1 MQKIKIEDLPKNYDA
16 KTTEKRWQAYW
27 KDNNIYSF
35 NSSSKNKKVAQKI
48 YSIDT
53 PPPTV
58 SGQMHIGHAFSYSQG
73 DFIARYHR
81 MKQEAVFYP
90 FGTDDNGLPTERL
103 VEKTKKVK
111 STKMQRSEF
120 VELCLKTINELKAEF
135 VRPWR
140 ELGISAD
147 FENSYSTIDP
157 HCILTSQTSFID
169 LYKKGRVFQEE
180 SPITWCPL
188 CQTAIAQAEFE
199 NIDMSS
205 HFNDVVFKVHGK
217 ELVIATTRPE
227 LLPACVAIVAHP
239 DDARYKQLFGKFAK
253 VPLFNYDVPI
263 IADEKADPE
272 KGTGIVMVCT
282 FGDKNDVEWW
292 RKYNLPLKIV
302 ITKEG
307 KMNELAA
314 KYQGL
319 PLKEA
324 RKEILNDLKTAGLL
338 IAQKPI
344 THAVNV
350 HERCSTELEFL
361 KTRQWYIKVLD
372 KKQELIDA
380 GNKIKW
386 FPEHM
391 KVRYT
396 HWVENLQWDWCISRQ
411 RHFGVPFPIW
421 YCKECGEIK
430 VSESS
435 QLPVDP
441 MKDKPKTYDKNN
453 KASDAK
459 CDCGSNEFLPETDVM
474 DTWATSSVTPQ
485 IALNWVEDKDDKK
498 YSQLTKLFGANKD
511 RAKDAGA
518 AFDSMFP
525 MTVRLQAHDIIRTWA
540 FYTIV
545 KGIYN
550 NDTIPWKEIM
560 ISGHALDPKGE
571 KMSKSKGNV
580 VDPIKIIEKYNADA
594 LRFWAAG
601 STLGDDLPFLDKD
614 LVTGQKIITKLWN
627 ASKFAVMNL
636 VGKDGQAD
644 YDGTSA
650 PKKFAVIDLWLLAQL
665 NELIKDCTESFDN
678 YEYAKPKLAVEK
690 FFWHTF
696 CDNYLEIVKDRF
708 FNPKNYTEDEILSA
722 QYTLYNTILAILK
735 IIAPIMPY
743 ITEEIYHIY
752 FAAVEKQKSIHV
764 SEWPKENNLWDAK
777 GDSKDSKEDKSSKSQ
792 NGASQALAAGNLAVE
807 VIAAVRRYKTENKMA
822 MNLEVAGAVIKCKKE
837 DKKFIELVLND
848 LKATLKIKE
857 LKVSVE
863 KIADSDLK
871 TNVEGLAISVIN

>member
-1 MQKIKIEDLPKNYDA
+1 MPKIKIEDLPKNYDA
-16 KTTEKRWQAYW
+16 KTAEKKWQKFWLDNHIYGFKVN
-27 KDNNIYSF
+27 KDSDGKKSN
-35 NSSSKNKKVAQKI
+35 NKKNAQKI

-58 SGQMHIGHAFSYSQG
+58 SGQMHIGHAFSYTQG

-103 VEKTKKVK
+103 VEKLKKVK
-111 STKMQRSEF
+111 SIKMSRTEF
-120 VELCLKTINELKAEF
+120 VELCLKSINELKTEF

-157 HCILTSQTSFID
+157 HCMLTSQKSFID
-169 LYKKGRVFQEE
+169 IYKKGRVFQEE

-199 NIDMSS
+199 NIDMNS
-205 HFNDVVFKVHGK
+205 HFNDVIFKVHGK
-217 ELVIATTRPE
+217 DLIIATTRPE
-227 LLPACVAIVAHP
+227 LIPACVAIVAHP
-239 DDARYKQLFGKFAK
+239 SDERYIKLFGKFAH
-253 VPLFNYDVPI
+253 VPLFDYDVPI
-263 IADEKADPE
+263 IADDKANPE

-282 FGDKNDVEWW
+282 FGDKTDVEWW

-307 KMNELAA
+307 KMNELAG

-319 PLKEA
+319 PIKEA

-361 KTRQWYIKVLD
+361 KTRQWYIKILD
-372 KKQELIDA
+372 KKEELIEA

-386 FPEHM
+386 YPEHM
-391 KVRYT
+391 KVRYI

-411 RHFGVPFPIW
+411 RHFGVPFPVW
-421 YCKECGEIK
+421 YCKKCGLIK
-430 VSESS
+430 VADEK

-441 MKDKPKTYDKNN
+441 MKDKPMVIVTN
-453 KASDAK
+453 KLTNAN
-459 CDCGSNEFLPETDVM
+459 CECGSKNFVPETDVM

-485 IALNWVEDKDDKK
+485 IALNWVEDKEDTK
-498 YSQLTKLFGANKD
+498 YNQLTKLFGANKS
-511 RAKDAGA
+511 ANPV
-518 AFDSMFP
+518 FDSMFP

-550 NDTIPWKEIM
+550 HNQIPWKEIM

-580 VDPIKIIEKYNADA
+580 VDPIIVIEKYNADA

-627 ASKFAVMNL
+627 ASKFTVMNL
-636 VGKDGQAD
+636 VGKKEDNNENYTA
-644 YDGTSA
+644 YDGKSM
-650 PKKFAVIDLWLLAQL
+650 PKKFTVIDLWLLAQL
-665 NELIKDCTESFDN
+665 NELIKNCTESFDN

-708 FNPKNYTEDEILSA
+708 FNKQRYTEDEVLSA
-722 QYTLYNTILAILK
+722 QYTLYHALLAILK
-735 IIAPIMPY
+735 IIAPIMPH

-752 FAAVEKQKSIHV
+752 FAEVEKQKSIHV
-764 SEWPKENNLWDAK
+764 SEWPKENKLW
-777 GDSKDSKEDKSSKSQ
+777 DSKEDATQ
-792 NGASQALAAGNLAVE
+792 NKNAEQALAAGNLAIE
-807 VIAAVRRYKTENKMA
+807 VISAVRRYKTENKMA
-822 MNLEVAGAVIKCKKE
+822 MNLEVASAVIKCKKE
-837 DKKFIELVLND
+837 DKKLLELVLND
-848 LKATLKIKE
+848 IKTTVKIKE
-857 LKVSVE
+857 LNASIE

-871 TNVEGLAISVIN
+871 TNVDGLVINVPN

>member
-1 MQKIKIEDLPKNYDA
+1 MAKIKIEDLPKQYQN
-16 KTTEKRWQAYW
+16 KEK
-27 KDNNIYSF
+27 D
-35 NSSSKNKKVAQKI
+35 KKKI

-58 SGQMHIGHAFSYSQG
+58 SGQMHIGHAFSYTQG

-103 VEKTKKVK
+103 VEKVKKVK

-120 VELCLKTINELKAEF
+120 VELCLKSINELKAEF
-135 VRPWR
+135 VRPWK

-157 HCILTSQTSFID
+157 HCMLTSQKSFID

-199 NIDMSS
+199 NIDMNS
-205 HFNDVVFKVHGK
+205 HFNDVIFKVHGK
-217 ELVIATTRPE
+217 NLIIATTRPE
-227 LLPACVAIVAHP
+227 LIPACVAIVAHP
-239 DDARYKQLFGKFAK
+239 SDERYTKLFGKFAR
-253 VPLFNYDVPI
+253 VPLFDYDVPI
-263 IADEKADPE
+263 IADDKANPE
-272 KGTGIVMVCT
+272 IGTGIVMACT
-282 FGDKNDVEWW
+282 FGDKTDVEWW
-292 RKYNLPLKIV
+292 REYNLPLKIV

-307 KMNELAA
+307 KMNELAG

-372 KKQELIDA
+372 KKEELIEA

-386 FPEHM
+386 YPEHM

-411 RHFGVPFPIW
+411 RHFGVPFPVW
-421 YCKECGEIK
+421 YCKKCGEIK
-430 VSESS
+430 VAELK

-441 MKDKPKTYDKNN
+441 MKDKPKAYDKNN
-453 KASDAK
+453 KASDAV
-459 CDCGSNEFLPETDVM
+459 CDCGSKEFLPETDVM

-485 IALNWVEDKDDKK
+485 IALNWVENKEDKRYKNIRRV
-498 YSQLTKLFGANKD
+498 FE
-511 RAKDAGA
+511 
-518 AFDSMFP
+518 SMFP
-525 MTVRLQAHDIIRTWA
+525 MSVRLQAHDIIRTWA

-545 KGIYN
+545 KGIYHHN
-550 NDTIPWKEIM
+550 QIPWKEIM

-580 VDPIKIIEKYNADA
+580 VDPVKIIERYNADA

-627 ASKFAVMNL
+627 ASKFTAMNL
-636 VGKDGQAD
+636 VGKDGEAD

-650 PKKFAVIDLWLLAQL
+650 PAKITVIDLWLLAQL
-665 NELIKDCTESFDN
+665 NELIKNCTESFDN
-678 YEYAKPKLAVEK
+678 YEYAKPKLAAEK

-708 FNPKNYTEDEILSA
+708 FNRQSYTEDEVLSA

-735 IIAPIMPY
+735 IIAPIMPH

-752 FAAVEKQKSIHV
+752 FAEAEKQKSIHV
-764 SEWPKENNLWDAK
+764 SEWPKENRLWDAK
-777 GDSKDSKEDKSSKSQ
+777 GDATQNKD
-792 NGASQALAAGNLAVE
+792 AVQALAAGNLAIE
-807 VIAAVRRYKTENKMA
+807 VISAVRRYKTENKMA

-837 DKKFIELVLND
+837 DKKLIELVLND
-848 LKATLKIKE
+848 IKNTVKIKE
-857 LKVSVE
+857 LNASIE

-871 TNVEGLAISVIN
+871 TNVDGLVINVTKQS

>member
-1 MQKIKIEDLPKNYDA
+1 MAKIRIEDLPKQYDA
-16 KTTEKRWQAYW
+16 KTAEKKWQKYW
-27 KDNNIYSF
+27 EDNNIYNFSYSQ
-35 NSSSKNKKVAQKI
+35 NDKKQNKEKHNKKI

-81 MKQEAVFYP
+81 MKQETVFYP

-103 VEKTKKVK
+103 VEKVKKVK

-120 VELCLKTINELKAEF
+120 VVLCLKTINELKAEF
-135 VRPWR
+135 VRPWK

-147 FENSYSTIDP
+147 FNNSYSTIDP
-157 HCILTSQTSFID
+157 HCILTSQKSFID

-217 ELVIATTRPE
+217 ELIIATTRPE
-227 LLPACVAIVAHP
+227 LIPACVAIVAHP
-239 DDARYKQLFGKFAK
+239 DDERYKKLFGKFAQ
-253 VPLFNYDVPI
+253 VPLFDYEVPI

-307 KMNELAA
+307 KMNDLTG
-314 KYQGL
+314 KYNGL

-324 RKEILNDLKTAGLL
+324 RKEILNDLKNSGLL

-372 KKQELIDA
+372 KKEELIEA
-380 GNKIKW
+380 GNKITW

-411 RHFGVPFPIW
+411 RHFGVPFPVW
-421 YCKECGEIK
+421 YCKKCGEIK
-430 VSESS
+430 VAELK

-441 MKDKPKTYDKNN
+441 MKDAPKVFSNN
-453 KASDAK
+453 KLTDAK
-459 CDCGSNEFLPETDVM
+459 CDCGSSDFIAETDVM

-485 IALNWVEDKDDKK
+485 IALNWVEDKDDEK
-498 YSQLTKLFGANKD
+498 YKD
-511 RAKDAGA
+511 IHGV
-518 AFDSMFP
+518 FDSMFP

-601 STLGDDLPFLDKD
+601 STLGDDLPFLEKD

-636 VGKDGQAD
+636 IGKDGEKD

-665 NELIKDCTESFDN
+665 NELIKDCTLSFDN

-708 FNPKNYTEDEILSA
+708 FNKDRYTADEILSA
-722 QYTLYNTILAILK
+722 QYTLYNTILSILK
-735 IIAPIMPY
+735 IIAPIMPH

-752 FAAVEKQKSIHV
+752 FAEIEKQKSIHV
-764 SEWPKENNLWDAK
+764 SCWPKENKLWDA
-777 GDSKDSKEDKSSKSQ
+777 SEENKDGTAAE
-792 NGASQALAAGNLAVE
+792 ALKAGNLAVE

-822 MNLEVAGAVIKCKKE
+822 MNLEVASASIKCKKE
-837 DKKFIELVLND
+837 DKKPVELVLKD
-848 LKATLKIKE
+848 LKTTLKIKE
-857 LKVSVE
+857 LSVSAAD
-863 KIADSDLK
+863 KIDDSDLK
-871 TNVEGLAISVIN
+871 TNVEGLGVFVK